1 MAKFPETRISLIVR
15 LAGQEDVEA
24 WQEFAE
30 IYAPSLYGLSL
41 RCGLQPADAE
51 DVTQEVLFGVA
62 RAIHRFDVD
71 RERAAFRTWL
81 TRIARNLIADHFRR
95 RSRPTEAHEGLD
107 ELNCPSDS
115 EAPDEAFQKEFE
127 QEYRATLFHH
137 ASRRIR
143 ERVGESHWSAFQQT
157 AIKGELPK
165 SVAEIL
171 GMSLG
176 HLYVVR
182 SRVLKML
189 RLEVQRLERLY
200 GEGLDAMGPPKN
212 SLLAGQDTG
221 LRDVAVESEAET
233 TQSTKASGGRS
244 DE

>member
-15 LAGQEDVEA
+15 LAEQEDVEA

-30 IYAPSLYGLSL
+30 IYAPSLYGLAL
-41 RCGLQPADAE
+41 RNGLQPVDAE

-95 RSRPTEAHEGLD
+95 CSRPAEPREGLD
-107 ELNCPSDS
+107 DVDYPADQTT
-115 EAPDEAFQKEFE
+115 PDVAFQEQFE
-127 QEYRATLFHH
+127 QEYRATLFRH
-137 ASRRIR
+137 ASARIR
-143 ERVGESHWSAFQQT
+143 ERIGESVWAAFHRT
-157 AIKGELPK
+157 AIQGEQAK
-165 SVAEIL
+165 VVAGDL
-171 GMSLG
+171 QMTLG

-189 RLEVQRLERLY
+189 RFEVQRLEKLY
-200 GEGLDAMGPPKN
+200 GDGLGAWADHAEAPTGEYERNEVPHESGVASPMEEDGGEGN
-212 SLLAGQDTG
+212 
-221 LRDVAVESEAET
+221 E
-233 TQSTKASGGRS
+233 
-244 DE
+244 